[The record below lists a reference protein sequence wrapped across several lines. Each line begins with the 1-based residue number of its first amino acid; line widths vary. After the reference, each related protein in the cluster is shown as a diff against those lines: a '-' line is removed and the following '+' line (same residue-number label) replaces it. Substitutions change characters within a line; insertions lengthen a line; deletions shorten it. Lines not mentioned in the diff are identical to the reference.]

1 MSYLR
6 LQQDTYDKLPV
17 KDPKLVQADVCDLE
31 PIYKYQIY
39 KYQIYK
45 AYVYPELHSKFGSQ
59 LF

>member
-6 LQQDTYDKLPV
+6 LQQDTYDKLPA

-31 PIYKYQIY
+31 PMY

-45 AYVYPELHSKFGSQ
+45 ANVYPELHSKFGSR